1 MVELE
6 FKALN
11 QREYRIAIVLI
22 VLAILIPALLFMIF
36 VVLNNLNKIPRSFL
50 IGILGI
56 LGIISFFILAL
67 IVNKTLGKK
76 YELTFNET
84 ELFIKSNK
92 TEVINYYEINSI
104 RIHNNTDY
112 SKIVIH
118 KKDGSDFKLFVGMAN
133 LLNNKD
139 ILEPA
144 SILDSALEKKFRKE
158 VTKRKGIDIIIYKID
173 V

>member
-84 ELFIKSNK
+84 ELLIKSNK
-92 TEVINYYEINSI
+92 TEPGSI
-104 RIHNNTDY
+104 SDGRDTANRLAGEFCD
-112 SKIVIH
+112 
-118 KKDGSDFKLFVGMAN
+118 KKTQRVGG
-133 LLNNKD
+133 KD
-139 ILEPA
+139 A
-144 SILDSALEKKFRKE
+144 
-158 VTKRKGIDIIIYKID
+158 VCVG
-173 V
+173 